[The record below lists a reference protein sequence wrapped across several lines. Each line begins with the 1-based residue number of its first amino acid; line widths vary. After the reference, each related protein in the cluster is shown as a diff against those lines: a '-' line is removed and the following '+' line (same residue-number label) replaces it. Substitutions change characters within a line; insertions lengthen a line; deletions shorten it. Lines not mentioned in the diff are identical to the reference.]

1 MRIKKMGGAAAM
13 ADISAE
19 SAALLSDLS
28 AGITA
33 SALGVHDKV
42 GGAPVYV
49 QSFYVVRNGQIL
61 PRRYKT
67 RALAQAAAGP
77 GGEVRSGGHTAV
89 VNFNGDVK
97 GPLAIFAPLAAVND
111 PMIYQLYQFWA
122 AAKRGKRLTK
132 EGREELLTPA
142 DQAHAQFLEKKYPM
156 FVQVQKDFIKYNNK
170 LVDYMVDTGVL
181 SPERG
186 KIYTEHADYLPFYR
200 QIEGQT
206 TAGPKIF
213 AAISGVKPPKAL
225 KGSDAR
231 LDDFLETI
239 VRNTQ
244 SAIQAG
250 VKNVAA
256 QRSVEA
262 AKDVGLAVKIPQGDG
277 MPTTVVV
284 HENGVPTYYAC
295 GDVAFVNAMKSLG
308 MSDIPFLSILSM
320 PANLLRAAVTKEPT
334 FMLANML
341 RDSMSAYVTSGVSMT
356 PVIDT
361 AKNFAMSMAG
371 KSPEYEALR
380 RAGILGG
387 YEFAQGVET
396 SGRRLGEKLKKA
408 NVKSTGLKRAGELAA
423 SPVTGVWQLLEKGSE
438 ASDAA
443 TRIEIYKR
451 TLAETGNETEALFKS
466 LEVMNFNRKG
476 RAASVRILTA
486 VVPFLNARMQGL
498 DVLYRAAIQPSMP
511 GQSATA
517 REKELQHKFLVRGA
531 TMAALSC
538 LYWALTHDDD
548 EYKKQEQDTKDNYW
562 LFPSMGIKIPIPFE
576 IGVLFK
582 VIPERIMALAFG
594 DDSFKDFRDSMTNQ
608 IVSTLH
614 FNPIPQAVIP
624 IVENITNHSFFTGRA
639 IVSQGMEGIEAGYQV
654 GPNTSSIM
662 ADLGKATGISP
673 IKLEAAV
680 QGYTGQMGMYLVSAI
695 DAMYEANSTVERPAK
710 RFEQLPLIKRFAI
723 DPEARG
729 TVTSFYQLKDK
740 VDAAVKTANMMER
753 GDPDVYD
760 KYIEANQNL
769 LASKDYINALASDM
783 KDLAKMK
790 VMIRS
795 SDDSAEVKK
804 DALLEIQKL
813 ENDMTS
819 NIKDLKREFTP

>member
-1 MRIKKMGGAAAM
+1 
-13 ADISAE
+13 
-19 SAALLSDLS
+19 
-28 AGITA
+28 
-33 SALGVHDKV
+33 
-42 GGAPVYV
+42 
-49 QSFYVVRNGQIL
+49 
-61 PRRYKT
+61 
-67 RALAQAAAGP
+67 
-77 GGEVRSGGHTAV
+77 
-89 VNFNGDVK
+89 
-97 GPLAIFAPLAAVND
+97 LAIFAPLAAVND

-200 QIEGQT
+200 QMEGQAT
-206 TAGPKIF
+206 VGPKLF
-213 AAISGVKPPKAL
+213 SSISGVKPPKAL
-225 KGSDAR
+225 KGGEAR

-244 SAIQAG
+244 AAVEAG
-250 VKNVAA
+250 VKNIAA

-262 AKDVGLAVKIPQGDG
+262 AKDVGLASKLPQNDG

-284 HENGVPTYYAC
+284 HENGVPTYYSC
-295 GDVAFVNAMKSLG
+295 GDVAFINAMKSLG

-320 PANLLRAAVTKEPT
+320 PANFLRAAVTKEPT

-341 RDSMSAYVTSGVSMT
+341 RDSMSAYVTSGVKMT

-361 AKNFAMSMAG
+361 AKNFAQAMAG

-380 RAGILGG
+380 RSGILGG

-396 SGRRLGEKLKKA
+396 SGRKLGEKLKKA

-423 SPVTGVWQLLEKGSE
+423 SPVTGVWQFLEKGSE

-562 LFPSMGIKIPIPFE
+562 FFPSMGVKIPIPFE

-594 DDSFKDFRDSMTNQ
+594 DDSFQDFRESMTNQ
-608 IVSTLH
+608 VVSTLN
-614 FNPIPQAVIP
+614 FNPIPQAIIP
-624 IVENITNHSFFTGRA
+624 VVENITNHSFYTGRS
-639 IVSQGMEGIEAGYQV
+639 IVSQGMEGIEAKYQA

-662 ADLGKATGISP
+662 ADLGLATGISP
-673 IKLEAAV
+673 IKLEHAI

-695 DAMYEANSTVERPAK
+695 DAMYDANSTVERPAK

-729 TVTSFYQLKDK
+729 SVTSFYKLKDQ
-740 VDAAVKTANMMER
+740 VDIAVKTANMMER

-769 LASKDYINALASDM
+769 LASKDYINTLASDM

-790 VMIRS
+790 VMIRA
-795 SDDSAEVKK
+795 SDESADVKK
-804 DALLEIQKL
+804 DALLEIQQL
-813 ENDMTS
+813 ENDMTE
-819 NIKDLKREFTP
+819 NMQELKREFTP